1 MQGGVVSGN
10 PAQQGGEGRGSR
22 RSSGQ
27 LLGDSGPGRGR
38 SSARRL
44 EAVPGRRER
53 GRAMAAVPVTTEG
66 SVELPLADLNPDLQK
81 PLDSDSDSGQGSC
94 ETASPGPL
102 GKSTASFED
111 RDSEEEIF
119 VRKKAK
125 NQKVLEDSESE
136 EEEDGG
142 SPVQENALGGDKEN
156 GEEKENI
163 AAGKKKSHRVCPA
176 LLDSDDSDSGDPLQP
191 ENLDTGRTAGLPE
204 GELEEER
211 PLKSGRK
218 YRKHKQKHDVEGE
231 PAKEAVAKSRR
242 RKEKEKIMESIKQL
256 RKEKKPVAEVNGAE
270 RFPFNDSGCL
280 LDDKDLFDNGLEEE
294 NDQPLEDE
302 ESLESIRAAVKNKIK
317 KYKNKERFPD
327 SEGYKHVFDEENEEP
342 ILKEPKRKERKA
354 ARLSKEAIKQLHSE
368 TQRLLR
374 ESSLSLPYHVPE
386 AKSVH
391 DFFKSRPRPACQGN
405 AMALLKS
412 SKYQLPLNEESAA
425 VGSLSKDCKDGPVE
439 GDQSA
444 AAEPEMNL
452 GRDVDDS
459 VTEPLAAEG
468 RNLAEDCAEQP
479 RQDREDSHAVVGT
492 VTDDNTEAQQLPSC
506 LSTECDQQKE
516 SEIPAASGDA
526 LMERGETAPDVQG
539 ETNTQQVGPG
549 LVAQPEKVRKSK
561 LDKLRE
567 LGIDLSIQPR
577 ICSDNESFITLEEAD
592 SNKELEALK
601 ARFLKH
607 TLQPAKSK
615 GERAI
620 NMNIIRKE
628 TTSDGK
634 EELRA
639 DVVPAVLAAES
650 LEEAVHTKPGEKL
663 QALKAKLQ
671 EAMKLR
677 RSEERQKRQALFRLD
692 NEEMLEEEEEEEEEE
707 MTDESEEEEEEEEGD
722 HENSEFLLDEAE
734 EDNEDREEKHA
745 EDGDKE
751 TDKESIDGE
760 KLEKSE
766 RGDSVL
772 KHPSTESTLMLFK
785 DSSSKMGYSL
795 PDEKLEMEETV
806 DKGPNKLEDDD
817 SFSLPAL
824 PKENSHN
831 SSFEF
836 IGSMIPSYQPCNKQA
851 SRGGSFFPAA
861 GGFRSPSPGF
871 FKTSFISSASKSS
884 GKTSEPS
891 LPIEDSQ
898 DLYNAS
904 PEPKSL
910 FPGAGESRF
919 QFSLEDDTQSQLLD
933 ADGFLNVGQ
942 HRNKYQSSKHQ
953 LPLASMDE
961 NAMDANMDELLDLC
975 SGQFSSQAEHVANT
989 SSTKKQNME
998 ELLNLCSGKFVSQT
1012 GSPTWASSVSSKAE
1026 KYSDIEDP
1034 MAEALELCSG
1044 SFPTDREEEEEEE
1057 QEELGGF
1064 QLLTDDEAFASEE
1077 DEKEDEDSAAEE
1089 GERSDDEEEE
1099 LLRHRPGSK
1108 KKLKLQDFME
1118 EEAELSGSDVGSE
1131 DEYDGED
1138 LNEYEEDIID
1148 EELPDEAELG
1158 NQIQKFHMKAMLD
1171 DDKRRLRLYQER
1183 YLLDGDLHSDGPGR
1197 TRRFRWK
1204 NIDFASQMDLFQRDS
1219 DNEEENE
1226 EFEETEVKWRKE
1238 RFEREQWLR
1247 EQKEKNKE
1255 QEEEEE
1261 EIGGDSEFMKLA
1273 KKVTAKSLQKKASP
1287 AVVAQGTAVLP
1298 RNPFEAFRP
1307 ASDIQIKNGSL
1318 LNRPKAVLQKLAAMS
1333 DLNPNAPR
1341 NSRNFVFH
1349 TLSPEKS
1356 EEAKEKSK
1364 PQVKKRG
1371 PSAVITP
1378 AAKRPRVESS
1388 EETSQSRSIFQYLE
1402 S

>member
-1 MQGGVVSGN
+1 MN
-10 PAQQGGEGRGSR
+10 FNKY
-22 RSSGQ
+22 
-27 LLGDSGPGRGR
+27 
-38 SSARRL
+38 
-44 EAVPGRRER
+44 
-53 GRAMAAVPVTTEG
+53 
-66 SVELPLADLNPDLQK
+66 LPLEDLNPDLQK

-136 EEEDGG
+136 EEEEDGG
-142 SPVQENALGGDKEN
+142 SAVQEDALTEDKEN
-156 GEEKENI
+156 GEQKENF
-163 AAGKKKSHRVCPA
+163 AAEKKKKSHRILPA
-176 LLDSDDSDSGDPLQP
+176 LLDSDGSDTGDPLQI
-191 ENLDTGRTAGLPE
+191 ENLETGKSSSLPE
-204 GELEEER
+204 GELGQER
-211 PLKSGRK
+211 PLKSGKK
-218 YRKHKQKHDVEGE
+218 YRKHKHKHDVEEE
-231 PAKEAVAKSRR
+231 PAKEAGAKSRR

-256 RKEKKPVAEVNGAE
+256 RKEKKPVAEVDGGE

-294 NDQPLEDE
+294 EDDQSPEDE
-302 ESLESIRAAVKNKIK
+302 ESLESIRAA
-317 KYKNKERFPD
+317 NKEHFPD

-342 ILKEPKRKERKA
+342 VLKEPKRKERKA

-374 ESSLSLPYHVPE
+374 ESSVSLPYHVPE

-391 DFFKSRPRPACQGN
+391 DFYKSRPRPACQGN

-412 SKYQLPLNEESAA
+412 SKYQLPLNEESAT
-425 VGSLSKDCKDGPVE
+425 VGSLSKDGKDGPME

-452 GRDVDDS
+452 GRDVDAS

-468 RNLAEDCAEQP
+468 RNLPEDCAEQP
-479 RQDREDSHAVVGT
+479 RQDREDSDAVTET
-492 VTDDNTEAQQLPSC
+492 VTDDNTKEQQLSNC
-506 LSTECDQQKE
+506 LSTDCDEQKE
-516 SEIPAASGDA
+516 SEIPPASGDA
-526 LMERGETAPDVQG
+526 LMERGEIAPDVEG
-539 ETNTQQVGPG
+539 ETNTPQVGPG

-577 ICSDNESFITLEEAD
+577 ICSDNESFINLEEAD

-607 TLQPAKSK
+607 TLQTSRSK

-650 LEEAVHTKPGEKL
+650 LEEAVHKKPGWT
-663 QALKAKLQ
+663 
-671 EAMKLR
+671 
-677 RSEERQKRQALFRLD
+677 EERQKRHALFKLD
-692 NEEMLEEEEEEEEEE
+692 NEEMLEEEEEEEE
-707 MTDESEEEEEEEEGD
+707 MTDESEEEEEEEEEGD

-734 EDNEDREEKHA
+734 EDNEDPEEKHV

-766 RGDSVL
+766 HGDSVL

-975 SGQFSSQAEHVANT
+975 SGQFSSQAEHVPNT

-998 ELLNLCSGKFVSQT
+998 ELINLCSGKFVSQS
-1012 GSPTWASSVSSKAE
+1012 SPTWASSVSSKLE
-1026 KYSDIEDP
+1026 KDSDIEDP

-1064 QLLTDDEAFASEE
+1064 QLLTDDEACASEE
-1077 DEKEDEDSAAEE
+1077 DEKGEDSAAEE
-1089 GERSDDEEEE
+1089 EELSDEEEE
-1099 LLRHRPGSK
+1099 VLRHRPGLK

-1138 LNEYEEDIID
+1138 LNEYEEEIID
-1148 EELPDEAELG
+1148 EELPNDAELG

-1171 DDKRRLRLYQER
+1171 DDKRQLRLYQE
-1183 YLLDGDLHSDGPGR
+1183 
-1197 TRRFRWK
+1197 
-1204 NIDFASQMDLFQRDS
+1204 RDS

-1226 EFEETEVKWRKE
+1226 EFDETEVKWRKE

-1261 EIGGDSEFMKLA
+1261 IGGDSAFMKLA

-1287 AVVAQGTAVLP
+1287 AVVAQGSALLP

-1371 PSAVITP
+1371 PSAVITS

-1388 EETSQSRSIFQYLE
+1388 EDSSQNRSIFQFLE

>member
-1 MQGGVVSGN
+1 
-10 PAQQGGEGRGSR
+10 
-22 RSSGQ
+22 
-27 LLGDSGPGRGR
+27 
-38 SSARRL
+38 
-44 EAVPGRRER
+44 
-53 GRAMAAVPVTTEG
+53 MAAVSVTTEG
-66 SVELPLADLNPDLQK
+66 PLEIPLVDLNPDLQK

-102 GKSTASFED
+102 GTGTASFED
-111 RDSEEEIF
+111 GDSEEEEIF

-125 NQKVLEDSESE
+125 NQKVLQDSESE
-136 EEEDGG
+136 EGEDGG
-142 SPVQENALGGDKEN
+142 SAVQEDALAGDKEN
-156 GEEKENI
+156 EEEKENF
-163 AAGKKKSHRVCPA
+163 AAEKKKKSHRVRPA
-176 LLDSDDSDSGDPLQP
+176 LLDSDDSNTGDRLQI
-191 ENLDTGRTAGLPE
+191 ENLETGRMSALPE
-204 GELEEER
+204 GELEEKR
-211 PLKSGRK
+211 PQKSGK
-218 YRKHKQKHDVEGE
+218 KHRKHKHSVEEE
-231 PAKEAVAKSRR
+231 PAKETVGKSRR

-256 RKEKKPVAEVNGAE
+256 RKEKKPVAEQVDGGE

-280 LDDKDLFDNGLEEE
+280 LDDKELFDNGLEEE
-294 NDQPLEDE
+294 DDPPEDE

-317 KYKNKERFPD
+317 QYKNKERFPD
-327 SEGYKHVFDEENEEP
+327 DEGYKHVFDEENEEP
-342 ILKEPKRKERKA
+342 VLKEPKKKERKA

-368 TQRLLR
+368 TQRLIR
-374 ESSLSLPYHVPE
+374 ESSVSLPYHVPE
-386 AKSVH
+386 AKSIH
-391 DFFKSRPRPACQGN
+391 DFYKRRPRPACQGN

-412 SKYQLPLNEESAA
+412 SKYQLPLNEESVAT
-425 VGSLSKDCKDGPVE
+425 GSLSKDCKDGPVE

-444 AAEPEMNL
+444 ATEPEMNL
-452 GRDVDDS
+452 SKDVDAS

-468 RNLAEDCAEQP
+468 KNLSEDCAEQP
-479 RQDREDSHAVVGT
+479 RQDKEDSPAVTGT
-492 VTDDNTEAQQLPSC
+492 VTDGNTEEQQPSNC
-506 LSTECDQQKE
+506 LSTDCDEQKE
-516 SEIPAASGDA
+516 TEIPSASGDA
-526 LMERGETAPDVQG
+526 LMERGETAPDIQG
-539 ETNTQQVGPG
+539 ETNSQQVGPG

-577 ICSDNESFITLEEAD
+577 ICSDNESFINLDEAD

-607 TLQPAKSK
+607 TFQTSKSK

-650 LEEAVHTKPGEKL
+650 LEETVHTKPGEKL

-677 RSEERQKRQALFRLD
+677 RSEERQKRQALFQLD

-707 MTDESEEEEEEEEGD
+707 EMTDESEEEEEEEEEEGD

-734 EDNEDREEKHA
+734 EDNEDTEEKHS

-766 RGDSVL
+766 HGDSVL

-806 DKGPNKLEDDD
+806 DKGPTKLEDDD
-817 SFSLPAL
+817 SFSLPTL
-824 PKENSHN
+824 GKENSHN

-836 IGSMIPSYQPCNKQA
+836 IGSMIPSYQPCNKQG
-851 SRGGSFFPAA
+851 SRGGSFLPAA

-933 ADGFLNVGQ
+933 ADGFLNVGH

-975 SGQFSSQAEHVANT
+975 SGQFSSQAEHVPNT

-998 ELLNLCSGKFVSQT
+998 ELLNLCSGKFVSQS
-1012 GSPTWASSVSSKAE
+1012 SPTWASSVSSKAE
-1026 KYSDIEDP
+1026 KDSDIEDP

-1077 DEKEDEDSAAEE
+1077 DEKDEDSAAEE
-1089 GERSDDEEEE
+1089 AEISDEEE
-1099 LLRHRPGSK
+1099 LLRHRPGVK
-1108 KKLKLQDFME
+1108 KKLKLKDFME

-1138 LNEYEEDIID
+1138 LNEYEEEIID
-1148 EELPDEAELG
+1148 EELPNEAELG

-1171 DDKRRLRLYQER
+1171 DDKRQLRLYQER

-1226 EFEETEVKWRKE
+1226 EFDETEVKWRKE

-1261 EIGGDSEFMKLA
+1261 EIAGNSEFMKLA

-1287 AVVAQGTAVLP
+1287 AVVVQDTTLLP
-1298 RNPFEAFRP
+1298 RNPFETFRP
-1307 ASDIQIKNGSL
+1307 AGDIQIKNGSL

-1356 EEAKEKSK
+1356 EEAKEKSN

-1371 PSAVITP
+1371 PSAVITS

-1388 EETSQSRSIFQYLE
+1388 DENSQSRSIFQYLE

>member
-1 MQGGVVSGN
+1 
-10 PAQQGGEGRGSR
+10 
-22 RSSGQ
+22 
-27 LLGDSGPGRGR
+27 
-38 SSARRL
+38 
-44 EAVPGRRER
+44 
-53 GRAMAAVPVTTEG
+53 MAAVPVTTEG
-66 SVELPLADLNPDLQK
+66 PVELPLADLNPDLQK
-81 PLDSDSDSGQGSC
+81 PLDSDCDSGQGSC
-94 ETASPGPL
+94 ETASPGPF

-111 RDSEEEIF
+111 GDSEEEIF

-125 NQKVLEDSESE
+125 NQKVLQDSESE
-136 EEEDGG
+136 EGEDGG
-142 SPVQENALGGDKEN
+142 SSVQEDALGGDKEN
-156 GEEKENI
+156 GEEKENVP
-163 AAGKKKSHRVCPA
+163 AEKNKKSHRVRPA
-176 LLDSDDSDSGDPLQP
+176 LLDSDDSDTGDQMQI
-191 ENLDTGRTAGLPE
+191 ENLETGKMSALPE

-211 PLKSGRK
+211 PLKSVKK
-218 YRKHKQKHDVEGE
+218 YRKHKHKHDVEEE

-242 RKEKEKIMESIKQL
+242 RKQKEKIMESLKQL
-256 RKEKKPVAEVNGAE
+256 RKEKKPVAEQVDGGE

-294 NDQPLEDE
+294 NDQPPEDG
-302 ESLESIRAAVKNKIK
+302 ESLESIRASVKNKIK
-317 KYKNKERFPD
+317 KYKNKERFPE

-342 ILKEPKRKERKA
+342 LLKEPKRKERKA

-368 TQRLLR
+368 TQRLIR

-391 DFFKSRPRPACQGN
+391 EFFKRRSRPACQGN

-425 VGSLSKDCKDGPVE
+425 IGNLSKGCKDGPVE
-439 GDQSA
+439 CDQSA

-452 GRDVDDS
+452 DRDDGAS

-468 RNLAEDCAEQP
+468 KNLPEDCAEQP
-479 RQDREDSHAVVGT
+479 RQDREDSPAVTGT
-492 VTDDNTEAQQLPSC
+492 VTDDNTEEQQLSNC
-506 LSTECDQQKE
+506 LSTVCDEQKE
-516 SEIPAASGDA
+516 TEIPPASGDA
-526 LMERGETAPDVQG
+526 LVERGETIPEVQG
-539 ETNTQQVGPG
+539 ETSSQEVGPG
-549 LVAQPEKVRKSK
+549 LVTQPEKVRKSK

-577 ICSDNESFITLEEAD
+577 ICSGNESFINLDEAD

-607 TLQPAKSK
+607 TLQTSKSK
-615 GERAI
+615 AERAI

-628 TTSDGK
+628 TTSDGR

-650 LEEAVHTKPGEKL
+650 LEETVHTKPGEKL
-663 QALKAKLQ
+663 QVLKAKLQ

-677 RSEERQKRQALFRLD
+677 RTEERQKRQALFKLD
-692 NEEMLEEEEEEEEEE
+692 NEEMLEEEEEEEEE
-707 MTDESEEEEEEEEGD
+707 MTDESEEEEEEEEEGD

-734 EDNEDREEKHA
+734 EDNEDTEEKHTK
-745 EDGDKE
+745 EGDKE
-751 TDKESIDGE
+751 TDKESVDGE
-760 KLEKSE
+760 KLEKPE
-766 RGDSVL
+766 HDDSVL
-772 KHPSTESTLMLFK
+772 KQPSTESTLMLFK

-806 DKGPNKLEDDD
+806 DKGPTKLEDDD
-817 SFSLPAL
+817 SFSLPTLA
-824 PKENSHN
+824 KENSHN

-851 SRGGSFFPAA
+851 SRGGSFLPAA

-904 PEPKSL
+904 PEPKRL

-975 SGQFSSQAEHVANT
+975 SGQFSSQAQHVPNT

-998 ELLNLCSGKFVSQT
+998 ELLNLCSGKFVSQS
-1012 GSPTWASSVSSKAE
+1012 SPTWASSVSSKAE
-1026 KYSDIEDP
+1026 KDSDIEDP

-1077 DEKEDEDSAAEE
+1077 DEKGEDSAAEE
-1089 GERSDDEEEE
+1089 AEMSDEEEE
-1099 LLRHRPGSK
+1099 LLRHRPGLK

-1131 DEYDGED
+1131 DEYDSED
-1138 LNEYEEDIID
+1138 LNEYEEEIID
-1148 EELPDEAELG
+1148 EELPSEAELG
-1158 NQIQKFHMKAMLD
+1158 KQIQKFHMKAMLD
-1171 DDKRRLRLYQER
+1171 DDKRQLRLYQER

-1226 EFEETEVKWRKE
+1226 EFDETEVKWRKE

-1255 QEEEEE
+1255 QVEEEE
-1261 EIGGDSEFMKLA
+1261 EIGGDSKFMKLA
-1273 KKVTAKSLQKKASP
+1273 KKVTVKSLQKKASP
-1287 AVVAQGTAVLP
+1287 AVVAQDTTLLP
-1298 RNPFEAFRP
+1298 RNPFEAFKP
-1307 ASDIQIKNGSL
+1307 AGGIQIKNGSL

-1371 PSAVITP
+1371 PSAAITS

>member
-1 MQGGVVSGN
+1 
-10 PAQQGGEGRGSR
+10 
-22 RSSGQ
+22 
-27 LLGDSGPGRGR
+27 
-38 SSARRL
+38 
-44 EAVPGRRER
+44 
-53 GRAMAAVPVTTEG
+53 MAAAPVTTER
-66 SVELPLADLNPDLQK
+66 SVELPLAGLKPDLQK
-81 PLDSDSDSGQGSC
+81 ALDSDSDSGQGSC
-94 ETASPGPL
+94 ETASPGPP

-125 NQKVLEDSESE
+125 NQKVLQDSESEEE

-142 SPVQENALGGDKEN
+142 SPVQEDALGGDKEN

-163 AAGKKKSHRVCPA
+163 GAERKKSHRVHPA
-176 LLDSDDSDSGDPLQP
+176 LLDSDDSDTG
-191 ENLDTGRTAGLPE
+191 NLGTGSTSALPE
-204 GELEEER
+204 GELEEGR
-211 PLKSGRK
+211 ALKSGKK
-218 YRKHKQKHDVEGE
+218 YRKHKHKLSIEEE

-256 RKEKKPVAEVNGAE
+256 RKEKKPVAEQVDGGE

-294 NDQPLEDE
+294 DDQPLEDE

-317 KYKNKERFPD
+317 QYKNKERFPD

-342 ILKEPKRKERKA
+342 VLKEPKRKERKA

-368 TQRLLR
+368 TQRLIR
-374 ESSLSLPYHVPE
+374 ESSVSLPYHVPE

-412 SKYQLPLNEESAA
+412 SKYQLPLNEQSAA
-425 VGSLSKDCKDGPVE
+425 IGSLSKDCKDGPVE

-444 AAEPEMNL
+444 ATEPEVNL
-452 GRDVDDS
+452 GRDVDAS

-468 RNLAEDCAEQP
+468 KNLPEDCAEQP
-479 RQDREDSHAVVGT
+479 RQHREDSHAVTGT
-492 VTDDNTEAQQLPSC
+492 VTDDNTEEQQLSNC
-506 LSTECDQQKE
+506 LSTHCDEQKE
-516 SEIPAASGDA
+516 SEVPPASGDA
-526 LMERGETAPDVQG
+526 LMERGETAPDAKG
-539 ETNTQQVGPG
+539 ETKSQQVGPG

-577 ICSDNESFITLEEAD
+577 ICSDNKSFINLDEAEP
-592 SNKELEALK
+592 NKELEALK

-607 TLQPAKSK
+607 TLQTSKSK

-650 LEEAVHTKPGEKL
+650 LEETVHTKPGEKL

-677 RSEERQKRQALFRLD
+677 RTEERQKRQALFKLD
-692 NEEMLEEEEEEEEEE
+692 NEEMLEEEEEEEEEAE
-707 MTDESEEEEEEEEGD
+707 MTDESEEEEEEEEEEGD
-722 HENSEFLLDEAE
+722 HEKSDFLLDEAE
-734 EDNEDREEKHA
+734 EDNEDTEEKHT

-751 TDKESIDGE
+751 TDKESVDGE
-760 KLEKSE
+760 KLEKPE
-766 RGDSVL
+766 HGDSVL

-795 PDEKLEMEETV
+795 PDEKLEMEETA
-806 DKGPNKLEDDD
+806 DKGSTKLEDDD
-817 SFSLPAL
+817 SFSLPTLA
-824 PKENSHN
+824 KESSHN

-851 SRGGSFFPAA
+851 SRGGSFLPAA

-904 PEPKSL
+904 PEPKNL

-942 HRNKYQSSKHQ
+942 HRNKYQTSKHQ

-975 SGQFSSQAEHVANT
+975 SGQFSSQAEHVPNT

-998 ELLNLCSGKFVSQT
+998 ELLNLCSGKFVSQS
-1012 GSPTWASSVSSKAE
+1012 SPTWASSVSSKAE
-1026 KYSDIEDP
+1026 KESDIEDP

-1077 DEKEDEDSAAEE
+1077 DEKDEDSAAEE
-1089 GERSDDEEEE
+1089 VEMSDEEEV
-1099 LLRHRPGSK
+1099 LRHRPGLK

-1138 LNEYEEDIID
+1138 LNEYEEEIID
-1148 EELPDEAELG
+1148 EELPNEAELG
-1158 NQIQKFHMKAMLD
+1158 KQIQKFHMKAMLD
-1171 DDKRRLRLYQER
+1171 DDKRQLRLYQER

-1204 NIDFASQMDLFQRDS
+1204 NIDFASQMDLFQRES

-1226 EFEETEVKWRKE
+1226 EFETEVKWRKE

-1287 AVVAQGTAVLP
+1287 AVVAQGTALLP

-1388 EETSQSRSIFQYLE
+1388 EETSQSRSIFQFLE

>member
-1 MQGGVVSGN
+1 
-10 PAQQGGEGRGSR
+10 
-22 RSSGQ
+22 
-27 LLGDSGPGRGR
+27 
-38 SSARRL
+38 
-44 EAVPGRRER
+44 
-53 GRAMAAVPVTTEG
+53 MAAVPVTTEG
-66 SVELPLADLNPDLQK
+66 PVEIPLADLNPDLQK
-81 PLDSDSDSGQGSC
+81 ALDSDSDSGQGSC

-102 GKSTASFED
+102 GTGTASFED
-111 RDSEEEIF
+111 GDSEEEIF

-125 NQKVLEDSESE
+125 NQKVLQDNESE
-136 EEEDGG
+136 EEEEDGD
-142 SPVQENALGGDKEN
+142 SPVQEDALGGDKEN
-156 GEEKENI
+156 EEEKENF
-163 AAGKKKSHRVCPA
+163 AAEMKKKSHGVRPA
-176 LLDSDDSDSGDPLQP
+176 LLDSDDSNTGDQT
-191 ENLDTGRTAGLPE
+191 ENIETGSKSALPE
-204 GELEEER
+204 GELEEKR
-211 PLKSGRK
+211 PRKSGK
-218 YRKHKQKHDVEGE
+218 KHSKHRHSVEEE
-231 PAKEAVAKSRR
+231 PAEEAGAKSRR
-242 RKEKEKIMESIKQL
+242 RKGKEKIMESIKQL
-256 RKEKKPVAEVNGAE
+256 RKEKKPVAEQVDGGE

-280 LDDKDLFDNGLEEE
+280 LDDKELFDNGLEEE

-317 KYKNKERFPD
+317 QYKNKERFPD
-327 SEGYKHVFDEENEEP
+327 DEGYKHVFDEEDEEP
-342 ILKEPKRKERKA
+342 VLKEPKRKERKA

-374 ESSLSLPYHVPE
+374 ESSVSLPYHVPE

-391 DFFKSRPRPACQGN
+391 DFYKRRPRPACQGN

-425 VGSLSKDCKDGPVE
+425 TGNLSKGCKDGPVE
-439 GDQSA
+439 SDQSA
-444 AAEPEMNL
+444 ATEPEINL
-452 GRDVDDS
+452 GRDVDAS

-468 RNLAEDCAEQP
+468 KNLPEDGAEQP
-479 RQDREDSHAVVGT
+479 RQDREDCHAVTET
-492 VTDDNTEAQQLPSC
+492 VTDGNTEEQQLSNC
-506 LSTECDQQKE
+506 LSTDCDEQKE
-516 SEIPAASGDA
+516 SEIPPASGDA

-539 ETNTQQVGPG
+539 ETNSQQVGPG
-549 LVAQPEKVRKSK
+549 LVEQPEKVRKSK

-577 ICSDNESFITLEEAD
+577 ICSDKESFIILEEAD

-607 TLQPAKSK
+607 TFQTSKSK
-615 GERAI
+615 VERTV

-650 LEEAVHTKPGEKL
+650 LEETVHTKPGEKL

-677 RSEERQKRQALFRLD
+677 RSEERQKRQALFKLD
-692 NEEMLEEEEEEEEEE
+692 NEEMLEEEEEEEEE
-707 MTDESEEEEEEEEGD
+707 MTDESEEEEEECD

-734 EDNEDREEKHA
+734 EDNEDTEEKHT

-766 RGDSVL
+766 HGDSVL

-806 DKGPNKLEDDD
+806 DKGPSKLEDDD
-817 SFSLPAL
+817 SFSLPTLA
-824 PKENSHN
+824 KESSHN

-851 SRGGSFFPAA
+851 SRGGSFLPAA

-919 QFSLEDDTQSQLLD
+919 QFSVEDDTQSQLLD
-933 ADGFLNVGQ
+933 AEGFLNVGH

-975 SGQFSSQAEHVANT
+975 SGQFSSQAEHVPNT

-998 ELLNLCSGKFVSQT
+998 ELLNLCSGKFVSQS
-1012 GSPTWASSVSSKAE
+1012 SPTWASSVSSKAE
-1026 KYSDIEDP
+1026 KDSDIEDP

-1044 SFPTDREEEEEEE
+1044 SFHTDREEEEEEE

-1077 DEKEDEDSAAEE
+1077 DEKGEDSADEEAEI
-1089 GERSDDEEEE
+1089 SDEEE
-1099 LLRHRPGSK
+1099 LLRHRPGLK

-1138 LNEYEEDIID
+1138 LNEYEEEIID
-1148 EELPDEAELG
+1148 EELPNEAELG

-1171 DDKRRLRLYQER
+1171 DDKRQLRLYQER

-1197 TRRFRWK
+1197 TRKFRWK

-1226 EFEETEVKWRKE
+1226 EFETEVKWRKE

-1261 EIGGDSEFMKLA
+1261 EDIAGNSEFMKLA
-1273 KKVTAKSLQKKASP
+1273 KKVTAKSLQKKATP
-1287 AVVAQGTAVLP
+1287 AVVVQDTALLP

-1307 ASDIQIKNGSL
+1307 AGDIQIKNGSL

-1371 PSAVITP
+1371 PPAVITS